1 MTHIILVRVH
11 IMYGDWGGAT
21 GLQKT
26 LEEAIRLHDAKS
38 TLQASNPVI
47 INVTTGLSLAH
58 QDFLGSAE
66 DGSACTSDNLWVNCY
81 IAYVCS
87 RPTFC
92 IYMYVVVHLYPY
104 I

>member
-1 MTHIILVRVH
+1 
-11 IMYGDWGGAT
+11 
-21 GLQKT
+21 
-26 LEEAIRLHDAKS
+26 LEEDTRLHDAKS

-92 IYMYVVVHLYPY
+92 IYMYVAVHLYPY
-104 I
+104 IWMRLS